1 MGTWRLD
8 KIPASSG
15 KAISVSFND
24 DDFHFVRDSQ
34 TSSST
39 EAMIQGH
46 MLIVIPAPE
55 SVKKNLA
62 SSESSRKPLMDS
74 MMSPVSRLLCRPL
87 LSARDNRKSS
97 ETVR

>member
-15 KAISVSFND
+15 KAINVSFN

-34 TSSST
+34 TSSRT

-46 MLIVIPAPE
+46 MFIVIPAPE

-62 SSESSRKPLMDS
+62 SSESSRKPLMVS
-74 MMSPVSRLLCRPL
+74 MMSPVSRLLCRSL
-87 LSARDNRKSS
+87 LSARENRKSS
-97 ETVR
+97 ETVC